1 MKLPQLKPQQV
12 IKALKKAG
20 FEETR
25 RTGSHRHLHH
35 PDCRRTQVSIHP
47 KTLFKGT
54 LRAILRQS
62 ELSLEE
68 FLKLTK

>member
-20 FEETR
+20 FVETR
-25 RTGSHRHLHH
+25 RTGSHRHFHH
-35 PDCRRTQVSIHP
+35 PDCRRTQVSVHP

-54 LRAILRQS
+54 LRAILRQT
-62 ELSLEE
+62 ELSLDKL
-68 FLKLTK
+68 LKLVK